1 MTRRVQLPGTA
12 ELFRITST
20 RSHPGD
26 ATGGRP
32 ASAAAPATP
41 PSQVTSLPSAR
52 SRSRRTADRQRH
64 DEKITVY
71 LSSEQL
77 VSLERA
83 RLDLRAE
90 LGLVAD
96 RGRLVR
102 EAIAIVLDDLEA
114 HGDASVIVRRLTGG
128 R

>member
-1 MTRRVQLPGTA
+1 M
-12 ELFRITST
+12 
-20 RSHPGD
+20 
-26 ATGGRP
+26 
-32 ASAAAPATP
+32 
-41 PSQVTSLPSAR
+41 PSAR
-52 SRSRRTADRQRH
+52 SRTERRATDRQRH
-64 DEKITVY
+64 AEKITVY

-90 LGLVAD
+90 LGIVAD
-96 RGRLVR
+96 RGRIVR

-114 HGDASVIVRRLTGG
+114 HGDASVIVRRLAGG